1 MDGWQKT
8 LFQFGMFWV
17 IISDTLFCR
26 TAQIRLFTTL
36 SALSAAHVAAED
48 DSSVS
53 SVQAANQFMKY
64 SAGKL
69 LNNDLI
75 IYPVQNNSSCM
86 YKHAYMC
93 DTN

>member
-1 MDGWQKT
+1 MAKT

-17 IISDTLFCR
+17 IISYTLFCR

-53 SVQAANQFMKY
+53 SV
-64 SAGKL
+64 
-69 LNNDLI
+69 
-75 IYPVQNNSSCM
+75 
-86 YKHAYMC
+86 
-93 DTN
+93 